1 MDDKRRKYFGVRE
14 VAEYLS
20 IPRSKACDLIRRG
33 DIQGHRFGK
42 AVRVSKHELLRY
54 ERESGYRGHG

>member
-1 MDDKRRKYFGVRE
+1 MDDKMRKYFSVRE

-20 IPRSKACDLIRRG
+20 ISRSKAYDLIKRG

-42 AVRVSKHELLRY
+42 AVRVSKYELLRF
-54 ERESGYRGHG
+54 ERESNYHGC